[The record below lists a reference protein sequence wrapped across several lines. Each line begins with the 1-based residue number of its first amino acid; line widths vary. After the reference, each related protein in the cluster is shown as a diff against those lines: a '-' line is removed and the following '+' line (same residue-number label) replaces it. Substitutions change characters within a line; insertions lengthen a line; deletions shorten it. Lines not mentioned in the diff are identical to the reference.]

1 MALRRGAHARVT
13 AAYSGAL
20 RALTPSVRLWPAAS
34 WATQMPAH
42 AAARLDRDRAGAP
55 SLQPGEH
62 EPGCVS
68 RGRGELAAGE
78 RRGAAWSSDGSNGAE
93 EKRKRRQKRLSFSLE
108 LIEHYGK
115 KSLFCKRPPNPFY
128 AGPGTQL
135 EPATSARVKPGG
147 DFFLFLA
154 ALNSVRAGLPRWPM
168 RCIRPW
174 SPEQITG

>member
-1 MALRRGAHARVT
+1 MGSSGGGVGVVGERGGRL
-13 AAYSGAL
+13 L
-20 RALTPSVRLWPAAS
+20 RAAERAA
-34 WATQMPAH
+34 W
-42 AAARLDRDRAGAP
+42 RAVALG
-55 SLQPGEH
+55 GE
-62 EPGCVS
+62 G
-68 RGRGELAAGE
+68 AAGE
-78 RRGAAWSSDGSNGAE
+78 VRLPQADGSNGAE

-154 ALNSVRAGLPRWPM
+154 ALNPVRAGLPRWPM

-174 SPEQITG
+174 SPEYALKLEQHMNVTEPELNNKQC